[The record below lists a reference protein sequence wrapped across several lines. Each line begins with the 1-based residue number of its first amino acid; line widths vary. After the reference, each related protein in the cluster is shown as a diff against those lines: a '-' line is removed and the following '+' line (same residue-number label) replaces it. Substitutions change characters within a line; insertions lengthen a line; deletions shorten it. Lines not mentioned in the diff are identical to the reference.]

1 MSLFLQSL
9 FTALEERAR
18 KIEQYRAA
26 KMNKTVE
33 LGKLRRKGE
42 SIAVASKSLVRLTS
56 VLSKEQ
62 QAKLAADLLTK
73 LQKAKAIG
81 QLRKS
86 KLDTKAGSK
95 IPMTSLKDL
104 SPKTRALRQQ
114 EMRALKEKQMKVIED
129 MKNKDKKLT
138 IPKQIQVP
146 TKFDKDGI
154 IN

>member
-1 MSLFLQSL
+1 M
-9 FTALEERAR
+9 EEQAR

-42 SIAVASKSLVRLTS
+42 QIVVASKSLVRPTT

-81 QLRKS
+81 QLRKT
-86 KLDTKAGSK
+86 KLDTKAGTK
-95 IPMTSLKDL
+95 IPLTSLKDL

-114 EMRALKEKQMKVIED
+114 EMRVLKEKQMQVIQGI
-129 MKNKDKKLT
+129 KNKESKLM
-138 IPKQIQVP
+138 IPKKIIKVP
-146 TKFDKDGI
+146 TSFDKESI
-154 IN
+154 TN

>member
-1 MSLFLQSL
+1 M
-9 FTALEERAR
+9 EEQAR

-42 SIAVASKSLVRLTS
+42 QIVVASKSLVRPTT

-81 QLRKS
+81 QLRKT
-86 KLDTKAGSK
+86 KLDTKAGTK
-95 IPMTSLKDL
+95 IPLTSLKDL

-114 EMRALKEKQMKVIED
+114 EMRVLKEKQMQVIQGI
-129 MKNKDKKLT
+129 KNKESKLM
-138 IPKQIQVP
+138 IPKKIIKVP
-146 TKFDKDGI
+146 TSFDKEGI
-154 IN
+154 TN

>member
-1 MSLFLQSL
+1 MSLFLQNI
-9 FTALEERAR
+9 FTALEERAK
-18 KIEQYRAA
+18 KIEQYRVA

-42 SIAVASKSLVRLTS
+42 PIVVAPKSLVRPTS

-104 SPKTRALRQQ
+104 SPKTR
-114 EMRALKEKQMKVIED
+114 EKQMKVIED